1 MMPQAH
7 AAAVVRPRAARSL
20 GRWVGHKLGVA
31 SGGRTSPIDWKMSVI
46 LLPAALLRAR
56 GWTTWQPAT
65 GGFDKEGGAAGGA
78 RTGAQAASDL
88 HGHEPTWPHPS
99 KAAKGEASKATRPPS
114 TCNFRAP
121 DHVVSLLED
130 VRQAVYVVH
139 QGFNPVDV
147 GRRVVHRLLQS
158 VADGVRAG
166 VEGPHR
172 LQGGRKA
179 WRRRAPHRMR
189 ARDRRGRPEARES
202 LGRCQWAQGPLSP
215 PSLPLRLGT
224 DRWGRAPTARR
235 QHRRHAQASSAAAAC
250 RSSRPPAR
258 ATRKEAGRALGLQDA
273 QPLKRPALALQA
285 ANVLRIAPNRKRK
298 RRDKPHF
305 GWPRHARRG
314 SVVHP
319 RPCERTEEP
328 PDLYLSTALLIC
340 QPQIGGAQAHA

>member
-158 VADGVRAG
+158 IADGVRAG
-166 VEGPHR
+166 VKGPHR
-172 LQGGRKA
+172 LQGGK
-179 WRRRAPHRMR
+179 
-189 ARDRRGRPEARES
+189 RRGV
-202 LGRCQWAQGPLSP
+202 GRAAAG
-215 PSLPLRLGT
+215 GT
-224 DRWGRAPTARR
+224 DLRQESRVADVNGRRDPSHRHRCLSGLEQTAGVELQRHVASTGVMPKRR
-235 QHRRHAQASSAAAAC
+235 QQP
-250 RSSRPPAR
+250 PPAAR
-258 ATRKEAGRALGLQDA
+258 AAPLHVRPGKKQDGRWDCRTRSRSNGLLL
-273 QPLKRPALALQA
+273 PC
-285 ANVLRIAPNRKRK
+285 
-298 RRDKPHF
+298 RRQT
-305 GWPRHARRG
+305 
-314 SVVHP
+314 
-319 RPCERTEEP
+319 C
-328 PDLYLSTALLIC
+328 
-340 QPQIGGAQAHA
+340 